1 MKKVENLRTRVKERR
16 ETVETLENEFGEMNE
31 TIQSYLSLNDSKDV
45 AKDDSTKPGNDRDCL
60 VFHGVKV
67 DNMELVAGINQPL
80 EIKIISGRQ

>member
-45 AKDDSTKPGNDRDCL
+45 AKDDS
-60 VFHGVKV
+60 
-67 DNMELVAGINQPL
+67 INL
-80 EIKIISGRQ
+80 